1 MKKCFAL
8 FKWFGIFKR
17 FALAREAVAAV
28 EFALILPFLMVL
40 YLGSIEVSQL
50 IIVNQK
56 AGAAAGA
63 LGDLVSRT
71 NGNLPRSTLNDYFS
85 AVSMIM
91 TPYPTARLSQL
102 VTSVYVNKAGK
113 TKVQWSVGYNGAK
126 AKTVNSTYPLPREM
140 TDIARDAYVIVSE
153 VEIPYR
159 PLGGYFFKSSI
170 RLYKQFFFISRFGS
184 AINLVAS
191 IRGLHAR
198 PVLIRAA

>member
-1 MKKCFAL
+1 MMAKIKTSLA
-8 FKWFGIFKR
+8 IFKR

-56 AGAAAGA
+56 VGSVAGA

-85 AVSMIM
+85 AVKMIM
-91 TPYPTARLSQL
+91 TPYPSNKLKQL

-113 TKVQWSVGYNGAK
+113 TKVQWSVGYNGAT
-126 AKTVNSTYPLPREM
+126 AKTPNNTYPLPKEM
-140 TDIARDAYVIVSE
+140 TDIARNAYVIVSE
-153 VEIPYR
+153 VEIPYK
-159 PLGGYFFKSSI
+159 PLGGYFFNSSI
-170 RLYKQFFFISRFGS
+170 NLYKQFFFISRFGE
-184 AINLVAS
+184 AIKLVAS
-191 IRGLHAR
+191 VKGLHAG
-198 PVLIRAA
+198 PALIRAA